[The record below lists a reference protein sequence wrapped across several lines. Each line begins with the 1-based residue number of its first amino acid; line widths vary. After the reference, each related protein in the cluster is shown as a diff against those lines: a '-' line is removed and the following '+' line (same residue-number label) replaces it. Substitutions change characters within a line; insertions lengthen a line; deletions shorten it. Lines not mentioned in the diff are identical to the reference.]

1 MQNAEELIEKY
12 KSEIEQMI
20 KNRKY
25 IPSEQPKFP
34 KFQPEEDGLSKKI
47 EKILNQNTDIADETD
62 LPGAP
67 YRETIM
73 AQQSITPTQNEISN
87 ETEEQIVSQTCI
99 RGGQLANFSP
109 PANTGSGLQTSE
121 QSAPSGSVGTIQI
134 EVSAASRALPI
145 ENAIIRIR
153 DADDKSL
160 KAVLITNQNGITDVI
175 ELAAPYKAL
184 SQTPEVENPFAD
196 YFADVVA
203 PGFISRTDIPIQMF
217 GSIKSILPITLIPA
231 EQKG

>member
-20 KNRKY
+20 KNRK
-25 IPSEQPKFP
+25 SVPKEEAQFP
-34 KFQPEEDGLSKKI
+34 KFVPEEDGLSKKI
-47 EKILNQNTDIADETD
+47 ERILNQNIDVADETD

-67 YRETIM
+67 YRE
-73 AQQSITPTQNEISN
+73 AVVVQQRTELPRNEQLSETQ
-87 ETEEQIVSQTCI
+87 EQIVSETCI
-99 RGGQLANFSP
+99 RGGQLANYSP

-121 QSAPSGSVGTIQI
+121 QSAPSNSIGTIQI
-134 EVSAASRALPI
+134 EVSAANRALPI

-160 KAVLITNQNGITDVI
+160 KAVLSTNQNGITDVI
-175 ELAAPYKAL
+175 ELAAPYRVL

-196 YFADVVA
+196 YYADVVA
-203 PGFISRTDIPIQMF
+203 PGFVGRSNIPIQMF

-231 EQKG
+231 E